1 MTASRVRTAGDALE
15 SSASREGE
23 AGTDGGAGAPP
34 NPSAH
39 RADDGGPPPSG
50 DPPTNGNGLLDR
62 LPRLSFLPPRW
73 AERGLDATIIGL
85 KTVTVVCAID
95 AVVNANSPRFA
106 GKGSRTRAIGY
117 GIGLAVVPVI
127 WRMLPDR
134 GRYPRGL
141 DAAVTVPLL
150 IDAAGNSLGLY
161 EEAHLDDVV
170 HFLNA
175 AIVAGVAGALF
186 ATRTDDPLE
195 AALAGTGSAIAGETF
210 WEIAEYLGLKA
221 GARGMDLT
229 YDDTMADLAES
240 AAGAV
245 VGGMVTWLRMP
256 RAKEERRRGWR
267 VALGGWRDSGEPVS
281 LGVPPGS
288 VADRVLRRRPS

>member
-1 MTASRVRTAGDALE
+1 MTVSQASDPSLLAA
-15 SSASREGE
+15 EGTGSTGPE
-23 AGTDGGAGAPP
+23 AGGAASDAGPP
-34 NPSAH
+34 
-39 RADDGGPPPSG
+39 DDAASPPGGPAAG
-50 DPPTNGNGLLDR
+50 TNDHRVPER
-62 LPRLSFLPPRW
+62 LPRLAFRPPRW
-73 AERGLDATIIGL
+73 AERSLDAAIIGL
-85 KTVTVVCAID
+85 KTATLVCAVD

-117 GIGLAVVPVI
+117 GIGLAIVPVI

-170 HFLNA
+170 HFLNS
-175 AIVAGVAGALF
+175 AIVAGVAGSLF
-186 ATRTDDPLE
+186 ATRTDKPLE

-210 WEIAEYLGLKA
+210 WEIAEYIGLKA

-240 AAGAV
+240 AAGAML
-245 VGGMVTWLRMP
+245 GGLVTWLRMP

-281 LGVPPGS
+281 LGVPAGS
-288 VADRVLRRRPS
+288 VADRVLRPQPS

>member
-1 MTASRVRTAGDALE
+1 MSTPTAGTIDDTTASADDAAGSPLN
-15 SSASREGE
+15 
-23 AGTDGGAGAPP
+23 GTDTGAPGGE
-34 NPSAH
+34 PSP
-39 RADDGGPPPSG
+39 RDPSQ
-50 DPPTNGNGLLDR
+50 TNAAGLLDR
-62 LPRLSFLPPRW
+62 LPRLTVLPPRW
-73 AERGLDATIIGL
+73 AERGLDAAIIGL
-85 KTVTVVCAID
+85 KAATIACAID
-95 AVVNANSPRFA
+95 AAVNANTARFE
-106 GKGSRTRAIGY
+106 GKGSRTRALGY
-117 GIGLAVVPVI
+117 GIGLALVPVV
-127 WRMLPDR
+127 WRMLPER

-141 DAAVTVPLL
+141 DVAVTVPLL

-210 WEIAEYLGLKA
+210 WEIAEYIGLKT

-240 AAGAV
+240 AAGAM
-245 VGGMVTWLRMP
+245 VGGLITWLRMP

-267 VALGGWRDSGEPVS
+267 VAVGGWRRSGEPVS
-281 LGVPPGS
+281 LGVPAGS